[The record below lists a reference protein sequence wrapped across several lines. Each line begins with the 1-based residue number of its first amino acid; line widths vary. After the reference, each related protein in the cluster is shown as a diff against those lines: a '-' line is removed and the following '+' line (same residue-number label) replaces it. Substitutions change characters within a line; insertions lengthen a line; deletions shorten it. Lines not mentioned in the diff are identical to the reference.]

1 MMQAGRLRHRITIQT
16 FTTTKDEFGQPVE
29 TWDTFDTV
37 WASVEPLTGREYFQA
52 QQTQAE
58 ISYRVRIRYLSGVE
72 PTMRVIHGSRTLE
85 ILAVLNAEERN
96 REIQLM
102 CREVK

>member
-1 MMQAGRLRHRITIQT
+1 MQAGRLRHRITIQN
-16 FTTTKDEFGQPVE
+16 FTSTKDDFGQPIE
-29 TWDTFDTV
+29 SWSTFAAV

-58 ISYRVRIRYLSGVE
+58 TSYRVRIRYRAGVV

-102 CREVK
+102 CREVD